1 MLHKKTLIA
10 AAAAAPFL
18 VSGVLAQTD
27 TSAEDN
33 VQVAES
39 NDQAD
44 GRNRL
49 DTIVVQARLREE
61 SIQDV
66 PVVVQAFDSNL
77 LESFSTTQ
85 FNDLNDLVS
94 GLTIYADG
102 PVQPSIN
109 LRGIQGNAINPAGD
123 DSVAINFDGVQH
135 SNAQLFR
142 FGLFDTE
149 AVEVLKGP
157 QALFFGKNSP
167 GGIVSVRT
175 KDPTDEFYSEFQT
188 GYEFAGERIYGHGIV
203 SGPLSENWGA
213 RLGVRYADQE
223 GYFNN
228 IWGDGDSSA
237 TQPLGQTGPDY
248 EELLFLGTLK
258 GEFDRGELT
267 LKVLNGS
274 REGGQYTQSQLILCN
289 AQIDLVNPFSDCTLD
304 DNFATESF
312 VIADGFETR
321 FAPNVPNNETTMTQV
336 SLSGSLNINDNWT
349 LQSIT
354 GLVDIENTQVG
365 AVGGAG
371 NSPATSIGVAAKN
384 SVETI
389 SQEIRLDGEFGRLKL
404 LMGAFADDRKI
415 QQGGSVYIAPFFP
428 ITPDTIVGVDGD
440 SWSVFAQAEYDITDA
455 FSVSVGG
462 RYTEEDRSTTG
473 ENLTALPAL
482 GIAAGPHQLD
492 PDSLSETNFSPEV
505 SATWRVND
513 DLSFFANYKEG
524 FKSGGFNTSITG
536 RDSSAAGSLGAGN
549 GVPIDDSFLRED
561 VEGFEIGF
569 KSEWFN
575 NSLRLNG
582 AIFSYD
588 YTELQQSTFVTD
600 ENNVTRTATTNAGE
614 AQVQGIEVDMLW
626 VPPVDGLTITG
637 NLAYNDNEFGDYIA
651 VCNEYQLWVD
661 PTGCDVDI
669 DNDVTTWAGSNN
681 PNNLVA
687 GTGFDAQDR
696 SGHPLRR
703 APEWS
708 GSLGFTHDAGVTNS
722 IRLKTTGLL
731 SYSGE
736 YNANGENNPNGIQD
750 AYVTLNGSLGI
761 YSDNDAWSL
770 DLIGR
775 NLTDEAYLTSA
786 FDATR
791 TTVGTAT
798 TFENMAAIRN
808 APRQIF
814 LQLTVRPQALFN

>member
-1 MLHKKTLIA
+1 MSTSNKKSLFLA
-10 AAAAAPFL
+10 AAALPIL
-18 VSGVLAQTD
+18 VSTAVAQESTD
-27 TSAEDN
+27 TSTPVVETEEG
-33 VQVAES
+33 V
-39 NDQAD
+39 
-44 GRNRL
+44 RKL
-49 DTIVVQARLREE
+49 DTITVQARLREE

-66 PVVVQAFDSNL
+66 PVVVQAFDAEL
-77 LESFSTTQ
+77 LDSFKATQ

-94 GLTIYADG
+94 GLTIYSDG

-109 LRGIQGNAINPAGD
+109 LRGIQGNAINPSSD

-142 FGLFDTE
+142 FGLFDME

-167 GGIVSVRT
+167 GGIVALRT
-175 KDPTDEFYSEFQT
+175 KNPTDEFYTEFQA
-188 GYEFAGERIYGHGIV
+188 GYEFAGERAYGHGII

-213 RLGVRYADQE
+213 RVGVRYADQE

-228 IWGDGDSSA
+228 IWGDGDPTA
-237 TQPLGQTGPDY
+237 TQPLNQTGPDF
-248 EELLFLGTLK
+248 EELMFLGTLQ
-258 GEFDRGELT
+258 GEFDRGDIT
-267 LKVLNGS
+267 LKVISGN
-274 REGGQYTQSQLILCN
+274 REGGQYSQSQLIVCN
-289 AQIDLVNPFSDCTLD
+289 DLISAVNPFSDCTLD

-321 FAPNVPNNETTMTQV
+321 FAPNEPFNETSLTQV
-336 SLSGSLNINDNWT
+336 SLSGSLNLTENWT

-371 NSPATSIGVAAKN
+371 NSPAFSIGVAARN
-384 SVETI
+384 SVETL
-389 SQEIRLDGEFGRLKL
+389 SQEFRLDGDFDRLNV
-404 LMGAFADDRKI
+404 LMGAFVDDRKI
-415 QQGGSVYIAPFFP
+415 EQGGSVYIAPFFP
-428 ITPDTIVGVDGD
+428 ITPDTVVGVDGD
-440 SWSVFAQAEYDITDA
+440 SWSVFAQAEYDISDA
-455 FSVSVGG
+455 LTISVGG

-505 SATWRVND
+505 SVTWRAND
-513 DLSFFANYKEG
+513 DVSFFANYKEG

-536 RDSSAAGSLGAGN
+536 RDSTAAGSAGAGN
-549 GVPIDDSFLRED
+549 GVPIDDSYLRED

-569 KSEWFN
+569 KTEWFD

-582 AIFSYD
+582 ALFSYD
-588 YTELQQSTFVTD
+588 YTELQQSTFITD

-626 VPPVDGLTITG
+626 LPPVEGLTVTG

-661 PTGCDVDI
+661 PTGCNVDF

-703 APEWS
+703 APEWA
-708 GSLGFTHDAGVTNS
+708 GSLGFTHDAGLTNS
-722 IRLKTTGLL
+722 LRLKTTGLL

-750 AYVTLNGSLGI
+750 AYVTLNGSLGL
-761 YSDNDAWSL
+761 YSENDAWSI

-808 APRQIF
+808 APRQVF
-814 LQLTVRPQALFN
+814 LQLTVRPQAFGK